1 MTTGD
6 DESALVE
13 RLRAGDPDAFAILLD
28 RHHTL
33 LHRLARRFVSS
44 DAVADEVVADTW
56 LAVIRSI
63 DRFEGR
69 SSVKTWL
76 VSIMSN
82 LALRRSAQEART
94 VPFSSVSDD
103 ELDLHAGFGIESFEA
118 TGRWRGHWISTA
130 GGGRWQSTPDVELH
144 RHELLDVVRSATTT
158 LPDSQR
164 QVFVLR
170 DIDDWTAAEVSD
182 ALQLS
187 MANQRVLLHR
197 ARLRVRLA
205 VADYMNGPADG

>member
-28 RHHTL
+28 RYHAVL
-33 LHRLARRFVSS
+33 CRLARRFVSS
-44 DAVADEVVADTW
+44 DAVADEVVGDTW
-56 LAVIRSI
+56 LAVIRGI

-82 LALRRSAQEART
+82 IALRRGAQEART

-103 ELDLHAGFGIESFEA
+103 ELDLHAGFGIESFE
-118 TGRWRGHWISTA
+118 TSGRWQGHWTSTA
-130 GGGRWQSTPDVELH
+130 GGRWQTTPDVEQY

-170 DIDDWTAAEVSD
+170 DIDRWTAAEVSD
-182 ALQLS
+182 ALQVS

-205 VADYMNGPADG
+205 VADYLDDSADG

>member
-13 RLRAGDPDAFAILLD
+13 RLRAGDPGAFAILLD
-28 RHHTL
+28 RHHAL

-44 DAVADEVVADTW
+44 DAVADEVVGDTW
-56 LAVIRSI
+56 LAVIRGI

-69 SSVKTWL
+69 SSMKTWL

-82 LALRRSAQEART
+82 IALRRGAQEART

-103 ELDLHAGFGIESFEA
+103 ELDRHAGFGIESFEA

-130 GGGRWQSTPDVELH
+130 GGGRWQSTLDVEQH
-144 RHELLDVVRSATTT
+144 RHELLDVVRAATTT
-158 LPDSQR
+158 LPVSQR

-170 DIDDWTAAEVSD
+170 DIGHWTAAEVSD

-187 MANQRVLLHR
+187 LANQRVLLHR

-205 VADYMNGPADG
+205 VADYMDGSVDG